1 MTDQELLKKLKDDR
15 MDLNKLKLVH
25 KASALDNP
33 IQLKF
38 KRREIARILTEIN
51 KRNIK

>member
-1 MTDQELLKKLKDDR
+1 MTDQELLKKLKDDKAG
-15 MDLNKLKLVH
+15 LNKLKLVH

-33 IQLKF
+33 IQLKY
-38 KRREIARILTEIN
+38 KRRDIARLLTEIN

>member
-1 MTDQELLKKLKDDR
+1 MTDQELLKKLQDDKEG
-15 MDLNKLKLVH
+15 LHKLKLVH

-38 KRREIARILTEIN
+38 KRRDIARLLTEIN